1 MKTNFVLVLNVDF
14 DYVKQLIPQN
24 LLSNIEVTQ
33 VTAVSSLTP
42 LNKDSV
48 LLVWKDDNKKSS
60 SEILD
65 FVTAFH
71 QQPSSFK
78 NIGSSIV
85 ACFENLPG
93 TKLERA
99 LLTEVEFHAV
109 DDMESL
115 KKDLTDLLDDCDQ
128 YAAYITKENKKSIKL
143 VVLNKLTLGNGI
155 LKIDDK
161 LKRNG
166 KYSES
171 IRCFM
176 SPCL

>member
-1 MKTNFVLVLNVDF
+1 MKTNFVLVLNVDIK
-14 DYVKQLIPQN
+14 YVKQLIPQN
-24 LLSNIEVTQ
+24 LLPKIEVTR
-33 VTAVSSLTP
+33 VTAVNSLTR

-48 LLVWKDDNKKSS
+48 LLVWKDDDRKST

-65 FVTAFH
+65 FVTAYH
-71 QQPSSFK
+71 QQPSCLK

-93 TKLERA
+93 TQLERA
-99 LLTEVEFHAV
+99 LLTEVEFRAV

-115 KKDLTDLLDDCDQ
+115 KKDLTDLVDYCDQ
-128 YAAYITKENKKSIKL
+128 YAAYITKENKKSLKL
-143 VVLNKLTLGNGI
+143 VILNKFTAENGI
-155 LKIDDK
+155 LRIKDK